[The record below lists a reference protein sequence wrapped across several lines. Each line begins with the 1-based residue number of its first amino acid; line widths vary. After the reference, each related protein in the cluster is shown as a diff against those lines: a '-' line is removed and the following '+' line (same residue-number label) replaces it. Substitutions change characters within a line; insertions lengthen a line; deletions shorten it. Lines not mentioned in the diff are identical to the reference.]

1 MTSNPVTTVATTG
14 GTLFHLAARH
24 LSSPLEWHR
33 IAAANRLT
41 DPWLAGLV
49 TLRLP
54 APDPADA
61 AGISRVAPGSRDVQ

>member
-1 MTSNPVTTVATTG
+1 MNGTSSVATTG
-14 GTLFHLAARH
+14 GTLFHLAAR
-24 LSSPLEWHR
+24 LLDDPLQWHR
-33 IAAANRLT
+33 IAAANGLG

-61 AGISRVAPGSRDVQ
+61 AGLPHV